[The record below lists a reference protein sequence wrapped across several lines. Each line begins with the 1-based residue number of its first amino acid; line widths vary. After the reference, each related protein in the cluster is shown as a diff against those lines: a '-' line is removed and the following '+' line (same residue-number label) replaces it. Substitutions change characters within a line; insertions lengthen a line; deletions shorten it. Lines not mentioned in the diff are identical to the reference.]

1 MPTAAHLKSGRP
13 RSRFT
18 EQNGSPRDFLKQP
31 FKRCWPIGAEVQPEG
46 GVHFRV
52 WAPVTRDAAVLIESA
67 DARPESAQ
75 IKALQSEPGG
85 YWSGSISSAGAG
97 TRYRFQIDGE
107 FFPDPASRFQP
118 DGVSGPSQVVDPSQW
133 QWTDRRWRGLT
144 RENQVIYEIHIGTFT
159 HAGTWNAALRELPA
173 LAELG
178 ISMLEVMPV
187 AEFPGRFG
195 WGYDGVNLFAPTRL
209 YGSPDDFRAFVNA
222 AHALQMGVIL
232 DVVYNHLGPEG
243 NCLRKFAPDYFSRLH
258 SSEWGESL
266 NFDGPNCDPVREFV
280 QTNAAYWIREFHL
293 DGLRI
298 DATQQIFDHSR
309 PHIIAEIARSARA
322 AGAKRRIYLVGENEP
337 QICALV
343 RDPNVNGFGLDALWN
358 DDVHHSA
365 HVCLTGQREGY
376 YNDYQGTPQEF
387 ISAAKWG
394 YLFQGQFYR
403 WQKKRR
409 GTHGLDLEPSQFVAF
424 LENHDQLANS
434 LSGKRIHQLADPAKH
449 RALTAYLLLGPAT
462 PLLFQGQE
470 FGASAPFL
478 YFADYGGSL
487 AEQIAEGRRR
497 FLCQFPSIAQGEIQA
512 LLRSPEAEA
521 TFLCCKLN
529 SAERESHGPL
539 YRLHRDLLKFRR
551 RDAVLQT
558 PRRGGLDGAVLG
570 HRAFVL
576 RFFSRDG
583 LDRLLLINLGADFC
597 LSPVPE
603 PLLAPCQ
610 GRHWVTAWNSE
621 HPLYGGRGA
630 LLQESYAGWQIPGPC
645 AVFLVPSAEG
655 NCASATERPE
665 GPRET
670 ERSPEE
676 GAI

>member
-1 MPTAAHLKSGRP
+1 MNP
-13 RSRFT
+13 
-18 EQNGSPRDFLKQP
+18 SPP
-31 FKRCWPIGAEVQPEG
+31 PVKRCWPIGAEVQPDG
-46 GVHFRV
+46 AVHFRV
-52 WAPVTRDAAVLIESA
+52 WAPATRHLAVLLESA
-67 DARPESAQ
+67 DAQSAGVELQPLQQES
-75 IKALQSEPGG
+75 GG
-85 YWSGSISSAGAG
+85 YWSGSIKSASIG
-97 TRYRFQIDGE
+97 TRYKFQMDRGL
-107 FFPDPASRFQP
+107 FPDPASRFQP
-118 DGVSGPSQVVDPSQW
+118 EGVSGASQVVDPSLW
-133 QWTDRRWRGLT
+133 QWTDSDWRGVR
-144 RENQVIYEIHIGTFT
+144 RENQVLYEIHLGTFT
-159 HAGTWNAALRELPA
+159 QAGTWNAALRELPA

-178 ISMLEVMPV
+178 VSVLEIMPV

-243 NCLRKFAPDYFSRLH
+243 NCLKQFAPDYFSQLH

-266 NFDGPNCDPVREFV
+266 NFDGPNCAPVREFV
-280 QTNAAYWIREFHL
+280 KTNAAYWIHEFHL

-309 PHIIAEIARSARA
+309 PHIITEIARSARA
-322 AGAKRRIYLVGENEP
+322 AGEPRSVYLVGENEP
-337 QICALV
+337 QLCALV
-343 RDPNVNGFGLDALWN
+343 RDPGVGGFGLDALWN

-365 HVCLTGQREGY
+365 HVSLTGQREGY
-376 YNDYQGTPQEF
+376 YEDYRGAPQEF

-409 GTHGLDLEPSQFVAF
+409 GTHGLDLEPSQFLAF

-434 LSGKRIHQLADPAKH
+434 LGGKRIHQLADPAKC

-478 YFADYGGSL
+478 YFADYSGNL
-487 AEQIAEGRRR
+487 ADQIAEGRRQ
-497 FLCQFPSIAQGEIQA
+497 FLCQFPSIAQAQA
-512 LLRSPEAEA
+512 LLRSPETDA

-529 SAERESHGPL
+529 FSERESHAPL
-539 YRLHRDLLKFRR
+539 YRLHQDLIKIRR
-551 RDAVLQT
+551 RDAVLQM

-570 HRAFVL
+570 NDAFVL
-576 RFFSRDG
+576 RFFSGDG
-583 LDRLLLINLGADFC
+583 LDRLLLINLGADLC
-597 LSPVPE
+597 LCPVPE
-603 PLLAPCQ
+603 PLLAPCE
-610 GRHWVTAWNSE
+610 GRSWVAVWNSE

-630 LLQESYAGWQIPGPC
+630 LLQEGYDGWKIPGPC
-645 AVFLVPSAEG
+645 AVFLVPGAYENAGCDPERGVNPPDAEI
-655 NCASATERPE
+655 S
-665 GPRET
+665 PREG
-670 ERSPEE
+670 ECYNAH
-676 GAI
+676 G